1 MLKLL
6 RFLKGSAIICAILA
20 PIMMMLE
27 VAMDLMQPKL
37 MADIIDIGIA
47 NSDTTYILSLGGKM
61 IIFSILGLIGGIGC
75 TYFSAYAG
83 MHMGE
88 NLRAGM
94 FEKIQALSFLEI
106 DKFKTSSLITRLTN
120 DVTQVQNMFMMAL
133 RIMVRAPLMCI
144 GGLVMAFALSMK
156 LSIIF
161 VIAMPVILI
170 AMTIILKKSMPLFTS
185 MQSKIDN
192 VNLVMRENIL
202 GIRVIKA
209 FTLEG
214 KQREKFDATNKDLMD
229 TSIKAQNMSMILWP
243 VVTLVMN
250 LSVIAVF
257 WYGGNLAYIGGIEAG
272 KIMAFINYLL
282 QIMNS
287 LVMVV
292 MIMLN
297 FSRAKASADRVNEV
311 LEAESSIKD
320 KTDTKDFEAFDV
332 EFRNVSFK
340 YHEYSE
346 AVLHNVSFKIKQGQT
361 VGIIGS
367 TGSGKSSLVGL
378 IPRLYDA
385 TDGEVLIGGTNV
397 KDLSLQSLR
406 KNIGVILQDSILFS
420 GTIESNLK
428 FGNNEA
434 DTNMMEDA
442 ARDAQAYEFIIN
454 KEDKFN
460 SVVEQRGKN
469 LSGGQKQRLSI
480 TRTLV
485 RNPKILIM
493 DDASSALDMATE
505 ARLLQALKQRMKG
518 STVFMIAQR
527 ISGVMDADQII
538 VMDDGHIV
546 GMGTHEQLLASNDIY
561 RSIAVSQLGE
571 EVLENV
577 SA

>member
-47 NSDTTYILSLGGKM
+47 NGDTTYILSLGGKM

-133 RIMVRAPLMCI
+133 RIMVRAPFMCI

-340 YHEYSE
+340 YHEHSE

-385 TDGEVLIGGTNV
+385 TEGEVLIGGTNV

-434 DTNMMEDA
+434 DINTMEDA

-505 ARLLQALKQRMKG
+505 ARLLQALKQRMKS

-546 GMGTHEQLLASNDIY
+546 GIGTHEQLLAANDIY

>member
-6 RFLKGSAIICAILA
+6 RFLKGPAIMCAILA

-47 NSDTTYILSLGGKM
+47 NGDTAYILSLGGKM
-61 IIFSILGLIGGIGC
+61 ISFSILGLIGGIGC

-144 GGLVMAFALSMK
+144 GGLMMAFALSMK

-214 KQREKFDATNKDLMD
+214 KQREKFDATNNDLMD

-320 KTDTKDFEAFDV
+320 KIDTKDFEAFDV
-332 EFRNVSFK
+332 EFKNVSFK
-340 YHEYSE
+340 YHEHSE

-361 VGIIGS
+361 VGIIGA

-434 DTNMMEDA
+434 DTNTMEDA

-485 RNPKILIM
+485 RDPKILIM

-546 GMGTHEQLLASNDIY
+546 GMGTHSQLLASNDIY

>member
-47 NSDTTYILSLGGKM
+47 NGDTTYILSLGGKM

-214 KQREKFDATNKDLMD
+214 KQCEKFDATNKDLMD

-320 KTDTKDFEAFDV
+320 KTHTKDFEAFDV

-340 YHEYSE
+340 YHEHSE

-485 RNPKILIM
+485 RDPKILIM

>member
-214 KQREKFDATNKDLMD
+214 KQCEKFDATNKDLMD

-311 LEAESSIKD
+311 LEAKSSIKD
-320 KTDTKDFEAFDV
+320 KTHTKDFEAFDV

-340 YHEYSE
+340 YHEHSE

-485 RNPKILIM
+485 RDPKILIM

>member
-47 NSDTTYILSLGGKM
+47 NGDTTYILSLGGKM

>member
-1 MLKLL
+1 
-6 RFLKGSAIICAILA
+6 
-20 PIMMMLE
+20 
-27 VAMDLMQPKL
+27 
-37 MADIIDIGIA
+37 
-47 NSDTTYILSLGGKM
+47 
-61 IIFSILGLIGGIGC
+61 
-75 TYFSAYAG
+75 
-83 MHMGE
+83 
-88 NLRAGM
+88 
-94 FEKIQALSFLEI
+94 
-106 DKFKTSSLITRLTN
+106 
-120 DVTQVQNMFMMAL
+120 
-133 RIMVRAPLMCI
+133 MCI

-340 YHEYSE
+340 YHEHSE

-385 TDGEVLIGGTNV
+385 TEGEVLIGGTNV

-434 DTNMMEDA
+434 DINTMEDA

-505 ARLLQALKQRMKG
+505 ARLLQALKQRMKS

-546 GMGTHEQLLASNDIY
+546 GIGTHEQLLAANDIY

>member
-1 MLKLL
+1 
-6 RFLKGSAIICAILA
+6 
-20 PIMMMLE
+20 MMVLE

-47 NSDTTYILSLGGKM
+47 SGDTAYILNVGGKM
-61 IIFSILGLIGGIGC
+61 ILFAILGLIGGIGC

-88 NLRAGM
+88 KLREGM
-94 FEKIQALSFLEI
+94 FENIQKLSFLEI

-120 DVTQVQNMFMMAL
+120 DVTQVQNMLMMAL

-144 GGLVMAFALSMK
+144 GGVVMAFALSMK
-156 LSIIF
+156 LSVIF
-161 VIAMPVILI
+161 IVAIPIILI
-170 AMTIILKKSMPLFTS
+170 TMIIILKKSMPLFTS
-185 MQSKIDN
+185 MQSKIDH

-202 GIRVIKA
+202 GVRVIKA
-209 FTLEG
+209 FTLEA
-214 KQREKFDATNKDLMD
+214 KQSEKFDAVNNDLME
-229 TSIKAQNMSMILWP
+229 TSVRAQNMSMILWP
-243 VVTLVMN
+243 IVTLVMN

-311 LEAESSIKD
+311 LEADSSIKD
-320 KTDTKDFEAFDV
+320 KVETKDVKAFDV
-332 EFRNVSFK
+332 EFKNVSFK
-340 YHEYSE
+340 YHEHSE
-346 AVLHNVSFKIKQGQT
+346 AVLHNVSFKVTEGET

-385 TDGEVLIGGTNV
+385 TEGEVLIGGTNV
-397 KDLSLQSLR
+397 RDLSLESLR
-406 KNIGVILQDSILFS
+406 KNIGVILQDNTLFS
-420 GTIESNLK
+420 GTIESNLE
-428 FGNNEA
+428 FGNSEA
-434 DTNMMEDA
+434 DYAMIESA
-442 ARDAQAYEFIIN
+442 SKDAQAYEFIMN
-454 KEDKFN
+454 KEEQFK
-460 SVVEQRGKN
+460 STVEQRGKN

-480 TRTLV
+480 ARTLV
-485 RNPKILIM
+485 RDPKILIM

-518 STVFMIAQR
+518 NTVFMIAQR
-527 ISGVMDADQII
+527 ISGVMDADKII
-538 VMDDGHIV
+538 VMDNGQIV
-546 GMGTHEQLLASNDIY
+546 GMGTHEELLASNDIY

>member
-47 NSDTTYILSLGGKM
+47 NGDTTYILSLGGKM

-133 RIMVRAPLMCI
+133 RIMVRAPFMCI

-340 YHEYSE
+340 YHEHSE

-385 TDGEVLIGGTNV
+385 TEGEVLIGGTNV

-434 DTNMMEDA
+434 DINMMEDA

-505 ARLLQALKQRMKG
+505 ARLLQALKQRMKS

-546 GMGTHEQLLASNDIY
+546 GIGTHEQLLAANDIY

>member
-47 NSDTTYILSLGGKM
+47 NGDTTYILSLGGKM

-133 RIMVRAPLMCI
+133 RIMVRAPFMCI

-340 YHEYSE
+340 YHEHSE

-385 TDGEVLIGGTNV
+385 TEGEVLIGGNNV

-434 DTNMMEDA
+434 DINMMEDA

-505 ARLLQALKQRMKG
+505 ARLLQALKQRMKS

-546 GMGTHEQLLASNDIY
+546 GIGTHEQLLAANDIY

>member
-47 NSDTTYILSLGGKM
+47 NGDTTYILSLGGKM

-340 YHEYSE
+340 YHEHSE

>member
-1 MLKLL
+1 
-6 RFLKGSAIICAILA
+6 
-20 PIMMMLE
+20 
-27 VAMDLMQPKL
+27 
-37 MADIIDIGIA
+37 
-47 NSDTTYILSLGGKM
+47 
-61 IIFSILGLIGGIGC
+61 
-75 TYFSAYAG
+75 
-83 MHMGE
+83 
-88 NLRAGM
+88 
-94 FEKIQALSFLEI
+94 
-106 DKFKTSSLITRLTN
+106 
-120 DVTQVQNMFMMAL
+120 
-133 RIMVRAPLMCI
+133 MVN
-144 GGLVMAFALSMK
+144 G
-156 LSIIF
+156 
-161 VIAMPVILI
+161 
-170 AMTIILKKSMPLFTS
+170 
-185 MQSKIDN
+185 
-192 VNLVMRENIL
+192 
-202 GIRVIKA
+202 

-320 KTDTKDFEAFDV
+320 KTHTKDFEAFDV

-340 YHEYSE
+340 YHEHSE

-428 FGNNEA
+428 FGNNQA
-434 DTNMMEDA
+434 TKDMMDNAAMDA
-442 ARDAQAYEFIIN
+442 EAYEFICSN
-454 KEDKFN
+454 EEGYERN
-460 SVVEQRGKN
+460 VEQRGKN

-480 TRTLV
+480 A
-485 RNPKILIM
+485 KILIL
-493 DDASSALDMATE
+493 DDSTSALDMATE
-505 ARLLQALKQRMKG
+505 AKLQKSLKRRLEG
-518 STVFMIAQR
+518 STTIIIAQR
-527 ISGVMDADQII
+527 ISAVMDCDKII
-538 VMDDGHIV
+538 VLDDGEVSAIGKH
-546 GMGTHEQLLASNDIY
+546 GDLLKDCEIY
-561 RSIAVSQLGE
+561 RSIAISQLGE
-571 EVLENV
+571 EEALNGI
-577 SA
+577 